1 MEWQCNNK
9 EIQPFPVRAY
19 LNSLYNI
26 NTMFLLVTAQ
36 YTIQLLFMLFIQVP
50 NYVGIISSTIL
61 LRA

>member
-19 LNSLYNI
+19 LNYLHNI

-36 YTIQLLFMLFIQVP
+36 YTIQKIFDPLICFEFCSCFLFKSLIM
-50 NYVGIISSTIL
+50 
-61 LRA
+61 